1 MYSLYIEDNFGVTVY
16 SSAMPANGTAYI
28 NNGNIAKY
36 TVQGV
41 NHLEMGAL
49 DTPLKNIIDEAI
61 DKVLNMKK
69 RSTVVISGEA
79 VSMTGE

>member
-1 MYSLYIEDNFGVTVY
+1 
-16 SSAMPANGTAYI
+16 
-28 NNGNIAKY
+28 
-36 TVQGV
+36 
-41 NHLEMGAL
+41 MGAL